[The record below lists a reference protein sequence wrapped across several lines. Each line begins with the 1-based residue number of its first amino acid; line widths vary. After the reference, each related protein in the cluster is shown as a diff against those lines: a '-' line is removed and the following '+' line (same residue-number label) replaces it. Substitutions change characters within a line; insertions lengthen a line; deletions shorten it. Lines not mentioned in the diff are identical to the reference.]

1 MYVQSVFFLLMPIHK
16 LIGFTCV
23 FVTCFVFLFFTDR
36 SFEHLQSNTVFCLH
50 AFDLDILFIEL
61 FCVIFPCW
69 KIETWC
75 CCFHGQPTQMVSI
88 KSRTVGCRYF
98 GPPNLANFSY
108 LISRR
113 FMFQSIWQAENH
125 TIHACKAI
133 WLKRFPLQMQA
144 T

>member
-61 FCVIFPCW
+61 FCVIFPC
-69 KIETWC
+69 
-75 CCFHGQPTQMVSI
+75 
-88 KSRTVGCRYF
+88 
-98 GPPNLANFSY
+98 
-108 LISRR
+108 
-113 FMFQSIWQAENH
+113 
-125 TIHACKAI
+125 
-133 WLKRFPLQMQA
+133 
-144 T
+144 